1 MPFGFNFVN
10 EMFDWPR
17 FPPDLSG
24 LLASRNWLTFSKTLF
39 FSCSFFAGNLNHE
52 LGFLLF
58 ASIHGLNECKR
69 GSICLSRES
78 MTMWLY
84 RSKFNVE
91 AFKCHSPV
99 FRFRFQ
105 HFQWVVHAMHCMD
118 WWEIIRQW
126 SQTSISRQLNTSND
140 NIYIFTSNGFEPIS
154 PSLSLS
160 HTRVLGYAHE
170 FSSSFGFYH
179 FHSCI
184 VNVQVL
190 CQCSLILMPA
200 NHF

>member
-1 MPFGFNFVN
+1 M
-10 EMFDWPR
+10 
-17 FPPDLSG
+17 
-24 LLASRNWLTFSKTLF
+24 LF
-39 FSCSFFAGNLNHE
+39 FSPAIWITNSV
-52 LGFLLF
+52 FLLF

-154 PSLSLS
+154 LSLSLT
-160 HTRVLGYAHE
+160 HTSSRLCSWIFIQFWF
-170 FSSSFGFYH
+170 FSFSQLHSKCSSAVSMFVDFDASQPLLTVSTFQLTQNAIYSLRFYNKNSQ
-179 FHSCI
+179 FE
-184 VNVQVL
+184 
-190 CQCSLILMPA
+190 
-200 NHF
+200 

>member
-39 FSCSFFAGNLNHE
+39 FSCSFFRRQFE
-52 LGFLLF
+52 SRTRFFLLF

-105 HFQWVVHAMHCMD
+105 HFQLVVQAMHCMD

-154 PSLSLS
+154 LSLS
-160 HTRVLGYAHE
+160 HTHE
-170 FSSSFGFYH
+170 FSVMLMN
-179 FHSCI
+179 FHP
-184 VNVQVL
+184 VL
-190 CQCSLILMPA
+190 AFFIFTVA
-200 NHF
+200 